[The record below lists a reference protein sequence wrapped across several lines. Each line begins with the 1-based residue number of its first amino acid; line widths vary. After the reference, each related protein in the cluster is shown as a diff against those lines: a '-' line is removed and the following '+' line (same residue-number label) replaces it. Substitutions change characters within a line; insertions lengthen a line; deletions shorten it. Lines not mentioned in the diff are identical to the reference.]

1 MAFKDAI
8 SKLGDS
14 VKKTA
19 DNIAEKSS
27 DIALISKLNKSIK
40 EEEDKISKGLLEIGK
55 NVYQNYVSGKEAV
68 DLKSTC
74 DSITQMHKKINNFK
88 EQIEKIKA
96 ESKNKN
102 SKVSN

>member
-1 MAFKDAI
+1 MSFKDAI
-8 SKLGDS
+8 SKLGDA

-27 DIALISKLNKSIK
+27 DMVEISKLNKSIR
-40 EEEDKISKGLLEIGK
+40 EEEDKISKSLMDIGK
-55 NVYQNYVSGKEAV
+55 NVYQSYVSGKEAV

-74 DSITQMHKKINNFK
+74 DSITQMHKKLNSLK

-96 ESKNKN
+96 ESRNKN
-102 SKVSN
+102 SQESN